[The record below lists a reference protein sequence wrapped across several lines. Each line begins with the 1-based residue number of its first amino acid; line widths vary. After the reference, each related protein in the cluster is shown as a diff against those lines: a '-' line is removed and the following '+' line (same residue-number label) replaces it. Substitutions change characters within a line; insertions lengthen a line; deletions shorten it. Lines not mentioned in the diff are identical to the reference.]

1 MTATEGEWVM
11 LRYHTRRHRYLMQES
26 EQALN
31 DAAVDGEPRHKRIA
45 QHVLGD
51 PKILGLWES
60 RHAELLVPVAEHRQR
75 THQIYNIRDVEVRL
89 LHRRALIRTIRNL
102 KFGHAARSRLLATFY
117 GPRDVNDAIVA
128 EHKQYTL
135 AVSSHLS
142 TDHLIDV
149 MGDPVSER
157 LLRIYTDMYTGY
169 FELYCKAVLCSEPSV
184 VEMYKEEMKPLRTGC
199 LKLIKR
205 IHSEPPAKCG
215 TRLENQLL
223 LARSGRYPIQNYMVG

>member
-1 MTATEGEWVM
+1 M
-11 LRYHTRRHRYLMQES
+11 LRYQTRRHRYLMQES

-31 DAAVDGEPRHKRIA
+31 DAAEDGEPRRKRIA

-51 PKILGLWES
+51 PKILSLWES
-60 RHAELLVPVAEHRQR
+60 RHADLLVPVAEHRQR
-75 THQIYNIRDVEVRL
+75 TNQILTMRDIEVKL
-89 LHRRALIRTIRNL
+89 LHRRSLIRTIRNMGL
-102 KFGHAARSRLLATFY
+102 GQSARNRLITTFY

-149 MGDPVSER
+149 MDDPVSER
-157 LLRIYTDMYTGY
+157 LLRIYTDAYSMY

-184 VEMYKEEMKPLRTGC
+184 VELYREQMTPLRTMC

-205 IHSEPPAKCG
+205 IHSETPEKSRTP
-215 TRLENQLL
+215 LEKQLL
-223 LARSGRYPIQNYMVG
+223 LARSGRYPMQNYMVG